1 MFADMQIVR
10 TVSGMAGLGRQ
21 WRQKGVCVALVPTM
35 GALHQGHLSL
45 VERARKLAGPRGKVV
60 VSIYVNPTQFAPSE
74 DFSRYPRDLRRDAAL
89 CRGAGV
95 DAIFAPTDAEMYPA
109 GEEDAF
115 STYVVEGALSQTM
128 EGASRPTHFRGV
140 TTVVAKLFNI
150 VQPQTAIFG
159 AKDYQQAAVIQRM
172 VRDLNFPL
180 KVVVAPTF
188 RESDGLAMSSR
199 NQYLT
204 GSLRGQAVALS
215 QGLAKAREKV
225 RQDRSVSANTLKAQ
239 LKRLIEQQPDARVD
253 YIEFFEPG
261 TLKPVK
267 QARRGTHMALAVFIG
282 RTRLIDNGRL

>member
-253 YIEFFEPG
+253 YIEFFDPG

-267 QARRGTHMALAVFIG
+267 QAKRGTHMALAVFVG